1 MISNNFEIDQHHL
14 STIRQEKT
22 NEQIT
27 LAGQTD
33 IHFSKEGIYPSFW
46 GYAMRKKAPFKEDI
60 DKWFVKMP

>member
-1 MISNNFEIDQHHL
+1 MNNEEL
-14 STIRQEKT
+14 
-22 NEQIT
+22 T